1 MVMTVIKVLACAIV
15 CGGFLMNSSAAPNGL
30 TSAALQGVWG
40 SLPGSE
46 RMQLTVDAKGGARFE
61 MDCASGALSG
71 PITPSSDGKFLATG
85 TFEQHQAG
93 PSRADKAAVAV
104 VTQFSGQ
111 LTQGEMTLSVTPQ
124 GASAPQVFKLREG
137 ARVKLLRCL

>member
-1 MVMTVIKVLACAIV
+1 MTAIKRLVCAIL
-15 CGGFLMNSSAAPNGL
+15 CGGFLMNSQAAPNGP
-30 TSAALQGVWG
+30 TPTALQGVWG

-61 MDCASGALSG
+61 MDCASGTLTG
-71 PITPSSDGKFLATG
+71 PITPAADGKFLATG

-93 PSRADKAAVAV
+93 PTRADKAAAAVA
-104 VTQFSGQ
+104 TQFSGQ
-111 LTQGEMTLSVTPQ
+111 LVQGEMTLSVTPQ